1 MRRRRIGS
9 NSDDVSE
16 VNLTPM
22 LDVVFIMLIF
32 FIVTTSFI
40 KESGVE
46 IERPVSS
53 TASPRPDAQVMVALT
68 AQGAVWVDGEA
79 VDAHRVGERVAELVR
94 GKGGGESGVVI
105 QADRESTTGLLVE
118 VMDRIRQAGVEDM
131 AVAARRGD
139 P

>member
-1 MRRRRIGS
+1 MAES
-9 NSDDVSE
+9 ND

-46 IERPVSS
+46 IERPESS
-53 TASPRPDAQVMVALT
+53 SASPRPDAQVLIAVT
-68 AQGAVWVDGEA
+68 PEGAVWVDGKP
-79 VDAHRVGERVAELVR
+79 VDVHRVGQQVADMLTDD
-94 GKGGGESGVVI
+94 GAVVI
-105 QADRESTTGLLVE
+105 QADRESTTGLLIE
-118 VMDRIRQAGVEDM
+118 VMDRLKQAGVDQV
-131 AVAARRGD
+131 AVAASRSG

>member
-1 MRRRRIGS
+1 MRRRRLGADS
-9 NSDDVSE
+9 GEASE

-46 IERPVSS
+46 IDRPKSS
-53 TASPRPDAQVMVALT
+53 QASPRPDAQVMVALT
-68 AQGAVWVDGEA
+68 PEGSVWVDGDV
-79 VDAHRVGERVAELVR
+79 VDVHRIGDVVAEML
-94 GKGGGESGVVI
+94 GEEGGVVI
-105 QADRESTTGLLVE
+105 QADRDSTTGLLVE
-118 VMDRIRQAGVEDM
+118 VMDRLRTAGVEEI
-131 AVAARRGD
+131 AVAARRGA

>member
-1 MRRRRIGS
+1 MRRRRSIDTTADS
-9 NSDDVSE
+9 NE

-46 IERPVSS
+46 IERPEAAA
-53 TASPRPDAQVMVALT
+53 ASPRPDAQVLIAVT
-68 AQGAVWVDGEA
+68 PEGAVWVDGKP
-79 VDAHRVGERVAELVR
+79 VDVHRIGQQVADMLSDD
-94 GKGGGESGVVI
+94 GSVVI
-105 QADRESTTGLLVE
+105 QADRESTTGLLIE
-118 VMDRIRQAGVEDM
+118 VMDRLKQAGVDQI
-131 AVAARRGD
+131 AVAASRSA

>member
-1 MRRRRIGS
+1 MRRRRSIEAADDS
-9 NSDDVSE
+9 NE

-46 IERPVSS
+46 IDRPE
-53 TASPRPDAQVMVALT
+53 ASAPTPRPDAQVLIAVT
-68 AQGAVWVDGEA
+68 PEGAVWVDGQP
-79 VDAHRVGERVAELVR
+79 VDLHRVGQQVAGMLS
-94 GKGGGESGVVI
+94 GEGSVVI
-105 QADRESTTGLLVE
+105 QADRESTTGVLIE
-118 VMDRIRQAGVEDM
+118 VMDRLQQAGVEQV
-131 AVAARRGD
+131 AVAASRSA

>member
-1 MRRRRIGS
+1 MRRRRSIEAADDS
-9 NSDDVSE
+9 NE

-46 IERPVSS
+46 IDRPE
-53 TASPRPDAQVMVALT
+53 ASAATPRPDAQVLIAVT
-68 AQGAVWVDGEA
+68 PEVAVWVDGQP
-79 VDAHRVGERVAELVR
+79 VDLHRVGQQVAGMLS
-94 GKGGGESGVVI
+94 GEGSVVI
-105 QADRESTTGLLVE
+105 QADRESTTGVLIE
-118 VMDRIRQAGVEDM
+118 VMDRLQQAGVEQV
-131 AVAARRGD
+131 AVAASRSA

>member
-1 MRRRRIGS
+1 MRRRRLQGD
-9 NSDDVSE
+9 NSDASE

-46 IERPVSS
+46 IQRPQSS
-53 TASPRPDAQVMVALT
+53 AATPRPDAQVMVALT
-68 AQGAVWVDGEA
+68 AEGAVWVDGQP
-79 VDAHRVGERVAELVR
+79 VDAHRVGSEVAALINDQ
-94 GKGGGESGVVI
+94 GSVVI

-118 VMDRIRQAGVEDM
+118 VMDRLREAGVEDV
-131 AVAARRGD
+131 AVAATRGD
-139 P
+139 A

>member
-1 MRRRRIGS
+1 MRRRRSLAAEGG
-9 NSDDVSE
+9 DAGE

-46 IERPVSS
+46 IERPESS
-53 TASPRPDAQVMVALT
+53 AASPQPDAQLMVAIT
-68 AQGAVWVDGEA
+68 AQGAIWVDGQP
-79 VDAHRVGERVAELVR
+79 VDAHRVGNEVAALVS
-94 GKGGGESGVVI
+94 GDGGVVI
-105 QADRESTTGLLVE
+105 QADRKATTGLLIE
-118 VMDRIRQAGVEDM
+118 VMDRIREAGVEQV
-131 AVAARRGD
+131 AVAATRGG

>member
-1 MRRRRIGS
+1 MRRRRSMESTTDS
-9 NSDDVSE
+9 NE

-46 IERPVSS
+46 IERPDAAAA
-53 TASPRPDAQVMVALT
+53 TPRPEVQVLVAIT
-68 AQGAVWVDGEA
+68 PEGAVWVDGKP
-79 VDAHRVGERVAELVR
+79 VDVHRIGQQVAGMLSED
-94 GKGGGESGVVI
+94 GAVVI
-105 QADRESTTGLLVE
+105 QADRASTTGLLIE
-118 VMDRIRQAGVEDM
+118 VMDRLKHAGVEQV
-131 AVAARRGD
+131 AVAASRSE

>member
-1 MRRRRIGS
+1 MRRRRSMESTTDS
-9 NSDDVSE
+9 NE

-46 IERPVSS
+46 IERPD
-53 TASPRPDAQVMVALT
+53 ASAATPRPEAQVLVAIT
-68 AQGAVWVDGEA
+68 PEGAVWVDGKP
-79 VDAHRVGERVAELVR
+79 VDVHRIGQQVADMLTDD
-94 GKGGGESGVVI
+94 GAVVI
-105 QADRESTTGLLVE
+105 QADRASTTGVLIE
-118 VMDRIRQAGVEDM
+118 VMDRLKQAGVEQV
-131 AVAARRGD
+131 AVAASRSE

>member
-1 MRRRRIGS
+1 MRRRRLVA
-9 NSDDVSE
+9 DDSETSE

-46 IERPVSS
+46 IQRPESS
-53 TASPRPDAQVMVALT
+53 AASPQPDAQVMVAIT
-68 AQGAVWVDGEA
+68 PEGAVWVDGQPM
-79 VDAHRVGERVAELVR
+79 DLHRVGGEVAGLVSD
-94 GKGGGESGVVI
+94 GGSVVI
-105 QADRESTTGLLVE
+105 QADRESTTGLLIE
-118 VMDRIRQAGVEDM
+118 VMDRIREAGVEQV
-131 AVAARRGD
+131 AVAASRSR

>member
-1 MRRRRIGS
+1 MRRRRLQMDT
-9 NSDDVSE
+9 NDASE

-46 IERPVSS
+46 IQRPQSS
-53 TASPRPDAQVMVALT
+53 AATPRPDAQVMVALT
-68 AQGAVWVDGEA
+68 AEGAVWVDGQP
-79 VDAHRVGERVAELVR
+79 VDAHRVGAEVAALVSEQ
-94 GKGGGESGVVI
+94 GGVVI

-118 VMDRIRQAGVEDM
+118 VMDRLREAGVEDV
-131 AVAARRGD
+131 AVAATRSGS
-139 P
+139 

>member
-1 MRRRRIGS
+1 MRRRRSTDATADS
-9 NSDDVSE
+9 NE

-46 IERPVSS
+46 IERPESS
-53 TASPRPDAQVMVALT
+53 AASPRPDAQVLVAVT
-68 AQGAVWVDGEA
+68 PEGAVWVDGKP
-79 VDAHRVGERVAELVR
+79 VDVHRVGQQVAGMLSDD
-94 GKGGGESGVVI
+94 GAVVI
-105 QADRESTTGLLVE
+105 QADRASTTGLLIE
-118 VMDRIRQAGVEDM
+118 VMDRLKQAGVDQI
-131 AVAARRGD
+131 AVAASRSG